1 MNNKG
6 KNILKDLNISDFKSL
21 KLLLAKNEDIMNW
34 SYGEVTKPETI
45 NYRTLRPEKDGLFD
59 ERIFGPTKDWECY
72 CGKYKRIR
80 YRGIICDKCGVEVT
94 LSRVRRERLGH
105 IKLASPVAHVWFFK
119 GASSALSLLLDVQQ
133 KSLESIIYYASYL
146 LTNIDEEKKKQ
157 ALETFVE
164 TMTKRKQ
171 ALKERMDQEAEKITK
186 DAEEKKKEAVAKK
199 SAPEQRQLIEQE
211 IELASRQKL
220 TRSTESL
227 ENESKKLD
235 EISDTFTKLLKSL
248 RVGSVLSEDEY
259 FKLLEYD
266 TPIFFTIKTGSE
278 ALLEVVSK
286 LDITKLIA
294 DLRTDAEK
302 ASSQRYLKIVKRLRL
317 LENMRKADVTP
328 TAMITDVLAVIP
340 PDLRP
345 MVQLSGGRFATSD
358 LNDLYR
364 RVINRNNRLKHLL
377 SLGAPEII
385 LRNEKR
391 MLQESV
397 DALIDSSQRSSQS
410 LSSALRSLSDMLRG
424 KQGRFRQN
432 LLGKRVD
439 YSGRSVI
446 VVGPELKL
454 NQCGLPKEMALEMF
468 KPFILREVIVRGLAT
483 NIKSAKRYIE
493 KRPPEVFD
501 ILEEITKNH
510 PVLLNRAPT
519 LHKLGIQAFYPV
531 LIEGAAIQ
539 LHPCVCAGYNAD
551 FDGDQMAVHIPLSQK
566 AQQEAIELMMP
577 NHNLLKPASGDP
589 ITLPNKE
596 MALGTYYLTTID
608 ESTRKSEEDQPHFN
622 DTNSALLAYDIGKIR
637 MREPVQVRI
646 ISHKGEAKVIETTVG
661 RIRFN
666 ELLPNDFG
674 YVNESINAGTIKKI
688 IMRSM
693 KLYSS
698 DEVARLIDR
707 IKSLGFFG
715 ATISGISVS
724 VFDNDIAPEKDGMI
738 IEAEKK
744 VKVIDEEFKQG
755 LITLAEKKRLSND
768 VWLKVTNAVA
778 DLTWKAIKPENP
790 IKISIDSGGTR
801 AGLEQI
807 KQLSALRGLIV
818 DPMGKI
824 VELPVKSNFRE
835 GLSIF
840 EYVASARGSRKGL
853 TDSALK
859 TANAGYLTRRLVDV
873 AHEVIIREEDCGTT
887 EGITVPREEAGR
899 TSAFSDRLM
908 GRVLAVNALAPKS
921 KKIVLKAGEEI
932 NEENINE
939 LEENEVQEVIL
950 RSPLVCALPY
960 GLCASCYGWDL
971 STKKRVG
978 LGVPVGV
985 MAAQSIGEPGTQL
998 TMRVRHFGGV
1008 VMSDVTQGLPR
1019 VEELFE
1025 MRTPKNMASISE
1037 ITGKVKI
1044 ETTEEGHHIQVKNTK
1059 IKPIEEQEYFV
1070 PMSATL
1076 RVKDG
1081 EEITAGTPLAEGDLD
1096 PKEVLKIGGLLMVQR
1111 YLITEVQR
1119 VYESQGIGINDKHF
1133 EVIIRKM
1140 SDKIIVESVGDT
1152 SLIPG
1157 DFVTKARF
1165 EEMNA
1170 EVLSE
1175 GGEPATGRQ
1184 VILGITKSALFS
1196 DSWLSAASFQET
1208 TKVLTEAA
1216 LEGRVDKL
1224 LGLKENVI
1232 IGRLIPV
1239 SGLNGE
1245 MEPEEPTGEATVV
1258 EDPLVEVEKEQ
1269 PEVVPA
1275 A

>member
-1 MNNKG
+1 MNNKS

-21 KLLLAKNEDIMNW
+21 KLLLAKNDDIMNW

-119 GASSALSLLLDVQQ
+119 GASSALSLLLDIPQ

-146 LTNIDEEKKKQ
+146 LTNIDEGKKKE

-164 TMTKRKQ
+164 TITKRKD
-171 ALKERMDQEAEKITK
+171 ALQERLDQESEKIK
-186 DAEEKKKEAVAKK
+186 KEAAEKKKEAAGKK
-199 SAPEQRQLIEQE
+199 TPEQQQLIEQE
-211 IELASRQKL
+211 IELAARQKL
-220 TRSTESL
+220 TRIEESL
-227 ENESKKLD
+227 ENESKKID

-266 TPIFFTIKTGSE
+266 IPIFFTIKTGSE
-278 ALLEVVSK
+278 ALLEVVSR
-286 LDITKLIA
+286 LDIAQLIA
-294 DLRTDAEK
+294 DLRSEAEK
-302 ASSQRYLKIVKRLRL
+302 TSSQRYLKIVKRLRL

-377 SLGAPEII
+377 ALGAPEII

-410 LSSALRSLSDMLRG
+410 MASSLRSLSDMLRG

-531 LIEGAAIQ
+531 LIEGSAIQ

-566 AQQEAIELMMP
+566 AQEEAIELMMP
-577 NHNLLKPASGDP
+577 NRNLLKPASGDP

-608 ESTRKSEEDQPHFN
+608 ESKRRSEENQPHFS
-622 DTNSALLAYDIGKIR
+622 DRNSALLAYDIGKIK
-637 MREPVQVRI
+637 MREPVKVRI
-646 ISHKGEAKVIETTVG
+646 IDHKGTATVLETTAG

-666 ELLPNDFG
+666 ELLPHDFG
-674 YVNESINAGTIKKI
+674 FVNEAISASRIKKI
-688 IMRSM
+688 ITRSM
-693 KLYSS
+693 KQYSS
-698 DEVARLIDR
+698 DTVAALIDK
-707 IKSLGFFG
+707 IKNLGFFG

-724 VFDNDIAPEKDGMI
+724 VFDNDIAPEKDQMI
-738 IEAEKK
+738 AEGEKK
-744 VKVIDEEFKQG
+744 VKAIDEEYKQG
-755 LITLAEKKRLSND
+755 LITLSEKKRLSNE
-768 VWLKVTNAVA
+768 VWLKVTNEVA
-778 DLTWKAIKPENP
+778 DLTWKSIKPQNP
-790 IKISIDSGGTR
+790 IKLSIDSGGTR

-818 DPMGKI
+818 DPLGKI

-840 EYVASARGSRKGL
+840 EYVTSARGSRKGL

-873 AHEVIIREEDCGTT
+873 AHEVIIRQEDCGTK
-887 EGITVPREEAGR
+887 EGITITRIEKDR
-899 TSAFSDRLM
+899 TSAFADRLI
-908 GRVLAVNALAPKS
+908 GRVLAADAFAPKS
-921 KKIVLKAGEEI
+921 KKVVLKAGEEI
-932 NEENINE
+932 NEETVKL
-939 LEENEVQEVIL
+939 LEENEVQEAII
-950 RSPLVCALPY
+950 RSPLLCALPY

-971 STKKRVG
+971 STKQRVG

-998 TMRVRHFGGV
+998 TMRVRHYGGV

-1025 MRTPKNMASISE
+1025 MRTPKNMASVSE
-1037 ITGKVKI
+1037 VTGKVKI
-1044 ETTEEGHHIQVKNTK
+1044 ETTDEGYHVNVKNTK
-1059 IKPIEEQEYFV
+1059 IKPIESQEYFV
-1070 PMSATL
+1070 PLSAAL
-1076 RVKDG
+1076 RVQDG
-1081 EEITAGTPLAEGDLD
+1081 DEITAGTPLAEGDLD

-1111 YLITEVQR
+1111 YLITEVQK

-1239 SGLNGE
+1239 SGLDGKFE
-1245 MEPEEPTGEATVV
+1245 TDEVV
-1258 EDPLVEVEKEQ
+1258 EEKAAGEVAATEDETVQ
-1269 PEVVPA
+1269 PETQPA